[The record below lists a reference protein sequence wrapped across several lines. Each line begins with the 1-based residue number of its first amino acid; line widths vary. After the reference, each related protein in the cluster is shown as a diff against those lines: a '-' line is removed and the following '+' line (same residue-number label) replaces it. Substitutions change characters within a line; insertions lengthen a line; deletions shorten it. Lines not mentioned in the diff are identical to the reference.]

1 MVMSISA
8 WRRGCGPIAAPTS
21 ARNSVL
27 GDGDALQ
34 VPDEETG
41 APLAWTLPPD
51 EAAVWLRTAL

>member
-34 VPDEETG
+34 VTDEETG
-41 APLAWTLPPD
+41 APLAWALPPD
-51 EAAVWLRTAL
+51 EAAV